1 MMGYLHLYVLESA
14 RAGCLNVVKVQGE
27 QHQAS
32 SGCSSGRDDHQVR
45 MVYGDLPG

>member
-27 QHQAS
+27 QR